1 MRRRILLLA
10 LTVLGLDQITKALA
24 IHKLS
29 GIPTVPILPGIFH
42 LTFVY
47 NTGVA
52 FGLMKGTSLVVLTGT
67 AVIIGWLVWSSFQ
80 KGQAPFEKG
89 SAPTSRR
96 FRICLGLL
104 LGGAVGNWI
113 DRFRLGGVIDFL
125 DFRVWPVFN
134 VADACITV
142 GAILMAWELLKR
154 RTP

>member
-10 LTVLGLDQITKALA
+10 VSVLGLDQVTKALA
-24 IHKLS
+24 IHQLS
-29 GIPTVPILPGIFH
+29 GSPSVPILPGIFH

-52 FGLMKGTSLVVLTGT
+52 FGLLKGTSIPILVGT
-67 AVIIGWLVWSSFQ
+67 AVIIGWLLWTSFR
-80 KGQAPFEKG
+80 KGPAPSQRG
-89 SAPTSRR
+89 PGPVLDRR
-96 FRICLGLL
+96 LGICLGLL

-113 DRFRLGGVIDFL
+113 DRLRLGGVIDFL

-142 GAILMAWELLKR
+142 GAILMAWELLRAKR
-154 RTP
+154 